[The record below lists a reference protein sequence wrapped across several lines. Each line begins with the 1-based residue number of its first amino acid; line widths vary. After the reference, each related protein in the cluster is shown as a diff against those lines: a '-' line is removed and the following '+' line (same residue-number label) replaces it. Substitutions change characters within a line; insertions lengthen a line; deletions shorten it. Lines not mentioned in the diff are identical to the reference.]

1 MWGQKTGEED
11 MSNSSILLI
20 SADEAVSTAVGTV
33 LNKVEN
39 ARVDREDASVSQLN
53 GAAVEMA
60 ANHDVVIFATD
71 PSNAADLTA
80 IEVLTDQRKSGTVY
94 LALTDG
100 DLPLSKAR
108 ALSRAGVDDV
118 LPYPISDEELLDQ
131 VNTWIEKKRA
141 EFLESVG
148 NAGGQIGRLITVQQA
163 RGGVGATTVAVNLAD
178 QLLNRKGTFK
188 KEAENKVVVV
198 DFDVQFG
205 TVGDFLDVDQQEGL
219 MQLAAENFIPDAHWI
234 EQSITRLPSG
244 LAVLAAPSSFVPL
257 EAIQPEQAEA
267 LIKTL
272 KTMFDYVVVDL
283 PRALVTWIEPVLG
296 EADQMLIVTDM
307 TVPAVRATRR
317 LMEFVLADNAQLPI
331 EVIINHEKKPMML
344 REHHKEAAK
353 ALDVSFNHWIAHDP
367 KAAREAVD
375 YGKPVSEVAS
385 RSDIA
390 KAIANLAKATLTA
403 LPKDRAEARV

>member
-1 MWGQKTGEED
+1 

-20 SADEAVSTAVGTV
+20 SSDEEIAATVGAVLETI
-33 LNKVEN
+33 EN
-39 ARVDREDASVSQLN
+39 ATVSREASSVSQLN
-53 GAAVEMA
+53 GTAVKMA
-60 ANHDVVIFATD
+60 ADHDVVIFATD

-80 IEVLTDQRKSGTVY
+80 IEVLTDQRKPGTIY

-118 LPYPISDEELLDQ
+118 LPYPLSNDELVTQITEMLG
-131 VNTWIEKKRA
+131 KKRA
-141 EFLESVG
+141 AFTESFSG
-148 NAGGQIGRLITVQQA
+148 SGGRNGYLFAIQQA

-178 QLLNRKGTFK
+178 QLLNRKGAFK
-188 KEAENKVVVV
+188 KAAGNKVVIV
-198 DFDVQFG
+198 DFDLQFG

-219 MQLAAENFIPDAHWI
+219 LQLASENFIPDAMWI
-234 EQSITRLPSG
+234 EQSLTRLPSG

-257 EAIQPEQAEA
+257 EAMQPAQIEG

-283 PRALVTWIEPVLG
+283 PRALVNWIEPVLS
-296 EADQMLIVTDM
+296 ETDQLFIVSDM
-307 TVPAVRATRR
+307 SVPAVRATRR

-331 EVIINHEKKPMML
+331 EVVINHEKKPMIL
-344 REHHKEAAK
+344 RDHHREAAK
-353 ALDVSFNHWIAHDP
+353 ALDVTFNYWIAHDP

-375 YGKPVSEVAS
+375 YGKPLSEVSA

-390 KAIANLAKATLTA
+390 KGIASMAKSVLTA
-403 LPKDRAEARV
+403 FPKDRAEVRV

>member
-1 MWGQKTGEED
+1 
-11 MSNSSILLI
+11 MSDSSILLI
-20 SADEAVSTAVGTV
+20 SADDEVAANVTSALEKIEKAHVS
-33 LNKVEN
+33 
-39 ARVDREDASVSQLN
+39 RESSSVSQLN
-53 GAAVEMA
+53 GAAVAMA

-71 PSNAADLTA
+71 PSNAADLSA
-80 IEVLTDQRKSGTVY
+80 IELLTDQRKPGTIY

-118 LPYPISDEELLDQ
+118 LPYPLSNDELVMQ
-131 VNTWIEKKRA
+131 VNEMLAKKRA
-141 EFLESVG
+141 EFTESFSG
-148 NAGGQIGRLITVQQA
+148 SGARNGHLFAVQQA
-163 RGGVGATTVAVNLAD
+163 RGGVGATTIAVNLAD
-178 QLLNRKGTFK
+178 QLLDKKGAFK
-188 KEAENKVVVV
+188 KEAANKVVIV
-198 DFDVQFG
+198 DFDLQFG

-219 MQLAAENFIPDAHWI
+219 LQLASENFIPDAMWI
-234 EQSITRLPSG
+234 EQSMTRLPSG

-257 EAIQPEQAEA
+257 EAMQPAQIEG

-283 PRALVTWIEPVLG
+283 PRALVNWIEPVLA
-296 EADQMLIVTDM
+296 ETDQLLIVTDM

-331 EVIINHEKKPMML
+331 EVVINHEKKPMIL
-344 REHHKEAAK
+344 REHHREAAK
-353 ALDVSFNHWIAHDP
+353 ALDVTFHYWIAHDP

-375 YGKPVSEVAS
+375 YGKPLSEVSA

-390 KAIANLAKATLTA
+390 KGIALMAKSILTA
-403 LPKDRAEARV
+403 FPKERAEVRV

>member
-1 MWGQKTGEED
+1 
-11 MSNSSILLI
+11 MSDSSILLI
-20 SADEAVSTAVGTV
+20 SADDEVATNVTSA
-33 LNKVEN
+33 LEKIEK
-39 ARVDREDASVSQLN
+39 ARVSRESSSVSQLN
-53 GAAVEMA
+53 GAAVAMA

-80 IEVLTDQRKSGTVY
+80 IELLTDQRKPGTIY

-118 LPYPISDEELLDQ
+118 LPYPLSNDELVMQ
-131 VNTWIEKKRA
+131 VNEMLAKKRA
-141 EFLESVG
+141 EFTESFSG
-148 NAGGQIGRLITVQQA
+148 AGARNGHLFAVQQA
-163 RGGVGATTVAVNLAD
+163 RGGVGATTIAVNLAD
-178 QLLNRKGTFK
+178 QLLNRKGAFK
-188 KEAENKVVVV
+188 KEAGNKVVIV
-198 DFDVQFG
+198 DFDLQFG

-219 MQLAAENFIPDAHWI
+219 LQLASENFIPDAMWI
-234 EQSITRLPSG
+234 EQSMTRLPSG

-257 EAIQPEQAEA
+257 EAMQPAQIEG

-283 PRALVTWIEPVLG
+283 PRALVNWIEPVLA
-296 EADQMLIVTDM
+296 ETDQLLIVTDM

-331 EVIINHEKKPMML
+331 EVVINHEKKPMIL
-344 REHHKEAAK
+344 REHHREAAK
-353 ALDVSFNHWIAHDP
+353 ALDVTFHYWIAHDP

-375 YGKPVSEVAS
+375 YGKPLSEVSA

-390 KAIANLAKATLTA
+390 KGIALMAKSILTA
-403 LPKDRAEARV
+403 FPKERAEVRV

>member
-1 MWGQKTGEED
+1 

-20 SADEAVSTAVGTV
+20 SSDDEIATNVGTALEAIEKATV
-33 LNKVEN
+33 S
-39 ARVDREDASVSQLN
+39 REASSVSQLN
-53 GAAVEMA
+53 GAAVKMA
-60 ANHDVVIFATD
+60 ADHDVVIFATD

-80 IEVLTDQRKSGTVY
+80 IEHLTDQRKPGTIY

-118 LPYPISDEELLDQ
+118 LPYPLSNDELVTQ
-131 VNTWIEKKRA
+131 VTEMLGKKRA
-141 EFLESVG
+141 EFTESFAG
-148 NAGGQIGRLITVQQA
+148 AGGRNGHLFCVQQA
-163 RGGVGATTVAVNLAD
+163 RGGVGATTIAVNLAD
-178 QLLNRKGTFK
+178 QLLNRKGAFK
-188 KEAENKVVVV
+188 KAPENKVCIV
-198 DFDVQFG
+198 DFDLQFG

-219 MQLAAENFIPDAHWI
+219 LQLASDNFIPDAMWI
-234 EQSITRLPSG
+234 EQSLTRLPSG

-257 EAIQPEQAEA
+257 EAMQPAQIEA

-283 PRALVTWIEPVLG
+283 PRALVNWIEPVLG
-296 EADQMLIVTDM
+296 ETDTLFIVSDM
-307 TVPAVRATRR
+307 SVPAVRATRR

-331 EVIINHEKKPMML
+331 EVVVNHEKKPMIL
-344 REHHKEAAK
+344 REHHREAAK
-353 ALDVSFNHWIAHDP
+353 ALDVTFNYWIAHDP

-375 YGKPVSEVAS
+375 YGKPLSEVSA

-390 KAIANLAKATLTA
+390 KGIASMAKSILTA
-403 LPKDRAEARV
+403 FPKDRAEVRV